1 MTHLQLNYKL
11 ARYTD
16 AAEVTEVCKMFHA
29 ESWQRFADFDFDRMQ
44 QWVTERIDTDDSEI
58 FTAWDNNLLVGC
70 LVGMAYYFPYSKTLV
85 GGDYIWYVV
94 PEYRGGMI
102 GVRLMKMFEEWARG
116 VGAVNICTGAT
127 SGINSERGALLLQ
140 RLGYSPVGTSMQK
153 DLR

>member
-1 MTHLQLNYKL
+1 MTLSQLNYRL

-70 LVGMAYYFPYSKTLV
+70 LV
-85 GGDYIWYVV
+85 
-94 PEYRGGMI
+94 
-102 GVRLMKMFEEWARG
+102 
-116 VGAVNICTGAT
+116 
-127 SGINSERGALLLQ
+127 
-140 RLGYSPVGTSMQK
+140 
-153 DLR
+153 